1 MIVLNANAG
10 SKYIYFLP
18 NLSIAEGV
26 TEFTNLKIELIDDE
40 TQGLITITG
49 GDFEVDADFV
59 KYDLTKNWDQIKIEK
74 FYTMRVKQTSNDFV
88 VYRDKIYKTTQVSNK
103 KYDNNVDQ
111 YVFSD
116 SGNNDYITI

>member
-1 MIVLNANAG
+1 M
-10 SKYIYFLP
+10 P

-111 YVFSD
+111 YVFAD